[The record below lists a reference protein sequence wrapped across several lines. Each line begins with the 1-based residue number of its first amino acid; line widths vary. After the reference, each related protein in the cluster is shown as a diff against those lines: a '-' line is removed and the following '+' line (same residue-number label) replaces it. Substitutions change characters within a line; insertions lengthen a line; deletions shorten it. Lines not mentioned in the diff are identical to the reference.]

1 MKKSFVVL
9 LLIVIGALLFWLSQN
24 TVMFVYLNPYT
35 NTKSFPYIAR
45 TIKTLDKAFDY
56 AKSSVKSEGYQF
68 EYLYHD
74 AYGSGFIEGNDIPN
88 DLDYAVGIYLGE
100 YDYDGSNA
108 KEIAT
113 ALINTLDAFQ
123 KALVFNV
130 STNENS
136 EMFSRISLLDELKLL
151 YVQHDKLI
159 NDIAGNIKHISETKN
174 YVQDTYKVLIGENNK
189 SELVKIPYVMKPNEI
204 LLENRLLL
212 ELYSDNVRYNKKM
225 PKYLRGIS
233 IAPEVFVTINYEGK
247 SYFVEL
253 VAESFWGA
261 RLQLKRRMY
270 ASNTFVHNFSTKFL
284 KDLKYIKDD
293 EEYFEY
299 RMFSYKHHIQEIEN
313 ILSAKIRPMKLFK
326 RIRQS
331 ADIIYPLLDEE
342 EYKEISDF
350 VTEKLSDKNVVLMN
364 EFSNI
369 LDVWSQVAGNP
380 KLFIMLA
387 EKGQISQMYKCLDEV
402 VNDMEKEGTVTKDNL
417 KIIKD
422 YKDNVLYPMS
432 KISDINKLVS
442 YITEVYNNEAFN
454 FKEKLNNISFVE
466 IQEDK
471 IIDKIVKE
479 FEDVYYNAGYHKI
492 TICWLGSGEIGIK
505 IDDFTKT
512 IDNFTKFVAENKL
525 IEANYRLVP
534 EEKINDNI
542 TQYDIYVRYNPT
554 PKEEQNFKEMK
565 QKLLDDRKNFKI
577 KKKLV
582 LVN

>member
-417 KIIKD
+417 K
-422 YKDNVLYPMS
+422 L
-432 KISDINKLVS
+432 L
-442 YITEVYNNEAFN
+442 
-454 FKEKLNNISFVE
+454 
-466 IQEDK
+466 
-471 IIDKIVKE
+471 
-479 FEDVYYNAGYHKI
+479 KI
-492 TICWLGSGEIGIK
+492 TK
-505 IDDFTKT
+505 IMCY
-512 IDNFTKFVAENKL
+512 IL
-525 IEANYRLVP
+525 
-534 EEKINDNI
+534 
-542 TQYDIYVRYNPT
+542 
-554 PKEEQNFKEMK
+554 
-565 QKLLDDRKNFKI
+565 
-577 KKKLV
+577 
-582 LVN
+582 

>member
-9 LLIVIGALLFWLSQN
+9 LLIVIGALLFWISQN

-123 KALVFNV
+123 KALIFNV

-369 LDVWSQVAGNP
+369 LDIWSQVAGNP
-380 KLFIMLA
+380 KLFILLA